1 MKTKMWLRILSTILS
16 ILFVLE
22 ILPFSVMAEEYNEY
36 KDLSN
41 AELSTQQ
48 EEKSPIV
55 SEVVSERDAY
65 KKVFERED
73 GSFTAIISSGPVHYF
88 EDGEWLEIDNTLT
101 ETDGTIKNESN
112 GFSVDLPS
120 EITSDKN
127 VTIANGNAELSFTM
141 ENISSSA
148 AEITEVEPVDDET
161 SLMMG
166 LDNIASSVEYTSVMS
181 NTDLVYDIGADSVKE
196 SIILSSCPSQAT
208 DYSYT
213 INSNGATLYLNEDN
227 SINVVKN
234 GQIEFVIEA
243 PYMFDSNGA
252 STAEIAVTLE
262 NTENSVYN
270 LTYTPDYTWLSAEE
284 RAYPVTIDPTTT
296 VYSATAISE
305 AFIGT
310 VNSTATDLD
319 KYHYLGKSNRLYF
332 KYSDATSESFGTN
345 AVITSA
351 ELSLYCE
358 ALTDDDIIGVYPIRA
373 EWEEG
378 TTTGVSETGEL
389 IDYNIIK
396 YGEAAKRYVW
406 DITEIAS
413 KWQMN
418 QLDNNGISLR
428 TFTDTTINTKIHRS
442 VTANYTTHRPWF
454 QIDYVTIDNMAE
466 YDTETVDMGRAGTFY
481 LNKYTGT
488 YYVKRTD
495 LSLNGNVSPVEMSFT
510 YDPWSESISASSTYG
525 AYWLTDY
532 YNKIFYSQTVTENGT
547 TRHQYT
553 FRDNGGIKT
562 RFVEVVSTDEDYST
576 VPEGFTESYLTDYTR
591 YKAVSGD
598 LSKCLWVPKSDTTYK
613 DFANM
618 IIEDSTYRYT
628 IDSINRITS
637 RVHKTSGA
645 VIAIAHRSSTAD
657 AIRSVTDGVGRK
669 YDLPTVADTNG
680 KTVVDKLAMYNAS
693 GEEIKVSTLTG
704 DVAIGVDYGYTAIDD
719 STSHLTTVTYAD
731 GEAITY
737 EYNTNGLMTAI
748 TNVDGSRLELRYSG
762 DRVIGYTKYAYYV
775 SADSTEN
782 CFESQ
787 LDINL
792 DGAKQR
798 TFTYYE
804 YDETTPSIVVK
815 QRYDST
821 LQATDYI
828 NTDGDYSY
836 TKTTA
841 TDTAEITS
849 YSSND
854 DEATNLITNGDFTS
868 GKTGWTFAPDTT
880 TNVTISAL
888 STPYTFDEVNGNFC
902 ILKAGTNQTLRAS
915 QTISSLPANEDTVYT
930 LSAWVQGLKSI
941 ATSYVNDYAHAD
953 KTLAICV
960 TDSESNVLAQY
971 DFDTTTDEWQFGAV
985 SFRIDTALEN
995 VKVILMAD
1003 GQHYAA
1009 KFDNIKLVASK
1020 NSSIEVKQEESETT
1034 QTEDTEN
1041 LIEELPATV
1050 TVSGITYKTSPCEEC
1065 SCVQCT
1071 ETKTVTYEEQEIEV
1085 YYNCDCGKE
1094 DVTCNCLGCRQ
1105 ERGTVE
1111 TKDSYGNVLTETLS
1125 NGTDTLRISDNEY
1138 SEDGNYLESV
1148 VNSDGVFEYYIYYV
1162 DTGSVM
1168 VHNNLLSALSF
1179 ITCTYNAVGALQAV
1193 SRNPL
1198 VDPSAVYTYDGDR
1211 VTSISHGETVYSY
1224 EYDGYGNCTEIKV
1237 GTQPLRTTS
1246 YNKNQTINT
1255 ITYGNGDTV
1264 SYTYDEDKNISTIS
1278 YDGGTTIAYR
1288 YEYED
1293 GELTKIYDY
1302 VNLLVSRYTK
1312 SDDGS
1317 SSAFQINKFT
1327 QSGSTITE
1335 GEQIYSTTYSSENN
1349 TTTVNVFGKTY
1360 TYETLDDSYNSLED
1374 TVTSCVRATV
1384 NGTTLEH
1391 STTTD
1396 FFDRKVSEKS
1406 SLSSNTSSLNT
1417 TYSYK
1422 DKNEYTT
1429 TQLNGINVTLGDRTL
1444 FNEVYTYDDSGN
1456 ITLVENASG
1465 TDLYKYTYDLQ
1476 QQITAEY
1483 NFVDGTAITYTYD
1496 DFGNILTKT
1505 PYTEVTS
1512 EDLTTATVGETI
1524 SYTYD
1529 TTWTDK
1535 LTSFGGESI
1544 VYDEIGNPTTY
1555 RGATLTW
1562 DGRQLMSYSKG
1573 DKNITY
1579 QYDADGLRTKQ
1590 NKYDSQNR
1598 IVSESSYIWNEGQLV
1613 GYSITF
1619 FDYDEEAGTTTA
1631 TYNGKIHYDE
1641 ISEPYAVTIDDHT
1654 YYYIRNAVGDI
1665 KGLVNADTGE
1675 YVFAVNSTAYGI
1687 LTLTEPDTTIFET
1700 SSVTDSYQQLI
1711 QLLLKYALRTAISIA
1726 SASTYKGYSYDAETG
1741 LYYLQSRYYDP
1752 EVGRFINADDVDY
1765 LGASGKPIS
1774 YNLFAYCE
1782 NNPVNNSDPGGF
1794 VSKSR
1799 IVDAINK
1806 ILNLFRTSIS
1816 GLKTI
1821 LDIIINNTS
1830 KSIEKLKGR
1839 IWKLTRK
1846 ELKNYNNLK
1855 LLKNEVGRLNKRL
1868 KHIGWAILVVML
1880 INVGISAF
1888 LKGSSMPKIL
1898 ISVIVEALR
1907 EFLLWAFTRGVEFL
1921 CDFIPTVGFFVGV
1934 LASGI
1939 SELILRNL
1947 VFNTKWFNRVM
1958 NRVYGAI
1965 RKKGRL
1971 TFALYFKEIV
1981 RAL

>member
-22 ILPFSVMAEEYNEY
+22 ILPISVMAEEYNEY

-55 SEVVSERDAY
+55 SEVVSERDAF

-101 ETDGTIKNESN
+101 ETNGTITNESN
-112 GFSVDLPS
+112 SFSVDLPS

-127 VTIANGNAELSFTM
+127 VTIATENAELSFTM

-148 AEITEVEPVDDET
+148 AEITDVEPVDDET

-166 LDNIASSVEYTSVMS
+166 LDNIASSVEYTSVMT
-181 NTDLVYDIGADSVKE
+181 NTDLVYDISADSVKE

-227 SINVVKN
+227 SINVVNN

-243 PYMFDSNGA
+243 PYMFDSNGI
-252 STAEIAVTLE
+252 STDDIDVSLE
-262 NTENSVYN
+262 NTNDSTYI
-270 LTYTPDYTWLSAEE
+270 LTYSPDYGWLSSEE
-284 RAYPVTIDPTTT
+284 RVYPVTIDPTTT
-296 VYSATAISE
+296 VYSATTISE
-305 AFIGT
+305 AFIGA
-310 VNSTATDLD
+310 VDESATDLD
-319 KYHYLGKSNRLYF
+319 KFHYLKNANRLYF
-332 KYSDATSESFGTN
+332 KYSDSVSNGFGNN
-345 AVITSA
+345 AVITNA
-351 ELSLYCE
+351 EFSLYCE
-358 ALTDDDIIGVYPIRA
+358 ALTNDDTIAVFPIIG

-378 TTTGVSETGEL
+378 QTSPVSENSQVL
-389 IDYNIIK
+389 DYNKIK

-406 DITEIAS
+406 DITEVAA

-418 QLDNNGISLR
+418 QLNNNGISLK
-428 TFTDTTINTKIHRS
+428 TLFDSSVNTKIYRS
-442 VTANYTTHRPWF
+442 TTAHFTTHRPWF

-466 YDTETVDMGRAGTFY
+466 YDTETVDMGRAGTLY

-495 LSLNGNVSPVEMSFT
+495 LSLNGNISPVEMGFT
-510 YDPWSESISASSTYG
+510 YDPWSESVAINSSYG
-525 AYWLTDY
+525 AYWITDY
-532 YNKIFYSQTVTENGT
+532 YNKIFYSQTVTENNV

-553 FRDNGGIKT
+553 FRDNGGVKT
-562 RFVEVVSTDEDYST
+562 RFVEVVATDEDYNT
-576 VPEGFTESYLTDYTR
+576 VPEGFTESYLTNYTR

-598 LSKCLWVPKSDTTYK
+598 LGKCLWVPKSDTTYK

-618 IIEDSTYRYT
+618 IIEDSVYRYT

-645 VIAIAHRSSTAD
+645 VIAIEHRTASSD

-669 YDLPTVADTNG
+669 YDLPSAYNTNG
-680 KTVVDKLAMYNAS
+680 KVITDKLVVYNS
-693 GEEIKVSTLTG
+693 LGNEIKVSTLTG
-704 DVAIGVDYGYTAIDD
+704 NVAIGVDYGYTALDS
-719 STSHLTTVTYAD
+719 STSLLTTVTYAD
-731 GEAITY
+731 GESITY
-737 EYNTNGLMTAI
+737 EYNSDGLMTAI

-775 SADSTEN
+775 SANSLRN

-787 LDINL
+787 LDISF
-792 DGAKQR
+792 DGPKQR

-804 YDETTPSIVVK
+804 YDDTAPSIVVK
-815 QRYDST
+815 QRYNSA
-821 LQATDYI
+821 LQATDYV

-836 TKTTA
+836 TKTT
-841 TDTAEITS
+841 TSGTTETTS
-849 YSSND
+849 YSLND
-854 DEATNLITNGDFTS
+854 DEATNLITNGDFSS
-868 GKTGWTFAPDTT
+868 GKTGWTFTP
-880 TNVTISAL
+880 N
-888 STPYTFDEVNGNFC
+888 STSNYAVGTSTATEIFDEISQGFC
-902 ILKAGTNQTLRAS
+902 TLKSGMNTNLRAS
-915 QTISSLPANEDTVYT
+915 QTIASLPANEDTVYT
-930 LSAWVQGLKSI
+930 LSAWVKTRLGFG
-941 ATSYVNDYAHAD
+941 TSYVNNYAHAN
-953 KTLAICV
+953 KTLAVCI
-960 TDSESNVLAQY
+960 TNSSNEILAQY

-985 SFRIDTALEN
+985 SFKTDVALEN
-995 VKVILMAD
+995 VKVIIMAD
-1003 GQHYAA
+1003 GQHYPLR
-1009 KFDNIKLVASK
+1009 FSSIKLVASK
-1020 NSSIEVKQEESETT
+1020 NGSVEVKENGTETNT
-1034 QTEDTEN
+1034 PSDDN
-1041 LIEELPATV
+1041 DLIEELPATV
-1050 TVSGITYKTSPCEEC
+1050 TVGGITYKTSPCEEC

-1071 ETKTVTYEEQEIEV
+1071 ETKTVTYNGEEIEV
-1085 YYNCDCGKE
+1085 YYSCDCGKT

-1111 TKDSYGNVLTETLS
+1111 TKDSYGNVTSETLS
-1125 NGTDTLRISDNEY
+1125 NGTDTLLLSESDF
-1138 SEDGNYLESV
+1138 SDDGNYLEWYTG
-1148 VNSDGVFEYYIYYV
+1148 SDGVQEYYIYDV
-1162 DTGSVM
+1162 NTGMVY
-1168 VHNNLLSALSF
+1168 VHNNKMASLAF
-1179 ITCTYNAVGALQAV
+1179 ISYTYNAVGALQAV
-1193 SRNPL
+1193 RRNPL
-1198 VDPSAVYTYDGDR
+1198 VDPSAIYTYDRDR

-1246 YNKNQTINT
+1246 YNQNQTINT

-1264 SYTYDEDKNISTIS
+1264 SYTYDDDKNISTIS
-1278 YDGGTTIAYR
+1278 FDGGTTIAYR

-1374 TVTSCVRATV
+1374 TVTSCVKATV
-1384 NGTTLEH
+1384 NGKTLEH

-1396 FFDRKVSEKS
+1396 FFDRKVSEKA
-1406 SLSSNTSSLNT
+1406 SLSSNSASLNT

-1422 DKNEYTT
+1422 EKNNYET

-1456 ITLVENASG
+1456 ITLIENSSG
-1465 TDLYKYTYDLQ
+1465 TDLYKYTYDIQ

-1483 NFVDGTAITYTYD
+1483 NFVLGTATTYTYD

-1505 PYTEVTS
+1505 PYTNVTS
-1512 EDLTTATVGETI
+1512 DDLSTATVGETK

-1562 DGRQLMSYSKG
+1562 DGRQLMSYSKDG
-1573 DKNITY
+1573 TNISY
-1579 QYDADGLRTKQ
+1579 QYNADGLRTKQ
-1590 NKYDSQNR
+1590 LKYDSQGR
-1598 IVSESSYIWNEGQLV
+1598 ISIEITYLWDNGQLV
-1613 GYSITF
+1613 GYTSTLYDYSAENGTISNS
-1619 FDYDEEAGTTTA
+1619 FDI
-1631 TYNGKIHYDE
+1631 KIHYDE
-1641 ISEPYAVTIDDHT
+1641 ASEPYAVTVEEKT
-1654 YYYIRNAVGDI
+1654 YYYIRNAVGDV
-1665 KGLVNADTGE
+1665 KGLISADTGE
-1675 YVFAVNSTAYGI
+1675 YIYALDTSAYGVLNFI
-1687 LTLTEPDTTIFET
+1687 EPDLTFDT
-1700 SSVTDSYQQLI
+1700 SGLIPDQLI
-1711 QLLLKYALRTAISIA
+1711 ELIKKMEKLALQLCLCIPTAN
-1726 SASTYKGYSYDAETG
+1726 TYKGYSYDVFTG

-1782 NNPVNNSDPGGF
+1782 NNPVNNSDPTGYIAYNILGAVIGCILGLVGGVF
-1794 VSKSR
+1794 LAKWLASKIR
-1799 IVDAINK
+1799 FKNNTYKK
-1806 ILNLFRTSIS
+1806 IFIAGVTLLVGASATTIGYFCGPYIAKAWNYIRASLMGLRNNLFRSI
-1816 GLKTI
+1816 GK
-1821 LDIIINNTS
+1821 
-1830 KSIEKLKGR
+1830 
-1839 IWKLTRK
+1839 
-1846 ELKNYNNLK
+1846 
-1855 LLKNEVGRLNKRL
+1855 
-1868 KHIGWAILVVML
+1868 
-1880 INVGISAF
+1880 ISAQ
-1888 LKGSSMPKIL
+1888 KMNKIK
-1898 ISVIVEALR
+1898 ANKH
-1907 EFLLWAFTRGVEFL
+1907 LWDKVLGKNAT
-1921 CDFIPTVGFFVGV
+1921 PTN
-1934 LASGI
+1934 I
-1939 SELILRNL
+1939 QNLILKAIKNGEWRVQSDG
-1947 VFNTKWFNRVM
+1947 VFRI
-1958 NRVYGAI
+1958 VYKYG
-1965 RKKGRL
+1965 
-1971 TFALYFKEIV
+1971 KEYIV
-1981 RAL
+1981 VTGNIVNKVFMIGNSWVWNGVGKIWGSAE

>member
-22 ILPFSVMAEEYNEY
+22 ILPISVMAEEYNEY

-55 SEVVSERDAY
+55 SEVVSERDAF

-101 ETDGTIKNESN
+101 ETNGTITNESN

-127 VTIANGNAELSFTM
+127 VTIATEKAELSFTM
-141 ENISSSA
+141 ENISSSV
-148 AEITEVEPVDDET
+148 AEIAEIEPVNDET

-166 LDNIASSVEYTSVMS
+166 LDNIASSVEYTSVMT
-181 NTDLVYDIGADSVKE
+181 NTNLVYDIGADSVKE
-196 SIILSSCPSQAT
+196 SIILSSCPSQVT

-213 INSNGATLYLNEDN
+213 INTNGATLYLNEDN

-234 GQIEFVIEA
+234 GQIEFIIEA
-243 PYMFDSNGA
+243 PYMFDSNGI
-252 STAEIAVTLE
+252 STDDIDVSLE
-262 NTENSVYN
+262 NTNDSTYT
-270 LTYTPDYTWLSAEE
+270 LTYFPDYEWLSSEE
-284 RAYPVTIDPTTT
+284 RVYPVTIDPTTT

-305 AFIGT
+305 AFIGA
-310 VNSTATDLD
+310 NSSTATDLD
-319 KYHYLGKSNRLYF
+319 KFHYLGPDNKLYF
-332 KYSDATSESFGTN
+332 KYSDSTSANFGKNSVITN
-345 AVITSA
+345 A
-351 ELSLYCE
+351 EFSLYCE
-358 ALTDDDIIGVYPIRA
+358 ALTDDDILGIYPIEA
-373 EWEEG
+373 AWNEENP
-378 TTTGVSETGEL
+378 SEVTEIGHL
-389 IDYNIIK
+389 LDYNKIV
-396 YGEAAKRYVW
+396 YGENAKRYVW

-418 QLDNNGISLR
+418 QAVNNGVVIEPYI
-428 TFTDTTINTKIHRS
+428 DTTTNTKIYRS
-442 VTANYTTHRPWF
+442 TTANFTTQRPWF

-510 YDPWSESISASSTYG
+510 YDPWSESVAISSSYG
-525 AYWLTDY
+525 AYWITDY
-532 YNKIFYSQTVTENGT
+532 YNKIFYSQTVTENNV

-562 RFVEVVSTDEDYST
+562 RFVEVVSADEDYNT
-576 VPEGFTESYLTDYTR
+576 VPEGFTESYRTNYTR

-598 LSKCLWVPKSDTTYK
+598 LSKCLWVPKTDTTYK

-628 IDSINRITS
+628 IDSINRVTS

-645 VIAIAHRSSTAD
+645 VIAIAHRTASSD
-657 AIRSVTDGVGRK
+657 SIRSVTDGVGRK
-669 YDLPTVADTNG
+669 YDLPSAYDTNG
-680 KTVVDKLAMYNAS
+680 KVITDKLVLYNS
-693 GEEIKVSTLTG
+693 LGNEIKVSTLTG
-704 DVAIGVDYGYTAIDD
+704 NVAIGVDYGYTALN
-719 STSHLTTVTYAD
+719 SSASLLTTVTYAD
-731 GEAITY
+731 NESVTY
-737 EYNTNGLMTAI
+737 EYNADGLMTAI

-775 SADSTEN
+775 SAGNSQN

-804 YDETTPSIVVK
+804 YDDTTPSIVVR
-815 QRYDST
+815 QRYNAS
-821 LQATDYI
+821 LQATDYV

-836 TKTTA
+836 TKTT
-841 TDTAEITS
+841 TSGTTETTS

-854 DEATNLITNGDFTS
+854 NKATNLISNGDFEG
-868 GKTGWTFAPDTT
+868 GKTGWTTATT
-880 TNVTISAL
+880 TGRILFGTIGGNVEPLFGQVVDGVCAMYQGLAS
-888 STPYTFDEVNGNFC
+888 
-902 ILKAGTNQTLRAS
+902 TLRIS
-915 QTISSLPANEDTVYT
+915 QTISNLPANDETVYT
-930 LSAWVQGLKSI
+930 LSMWARGARSA
-941 ATSYVNDYAHAD
+941 ATSYINNHAYFA
-953 KTLAICV
+953 KNFAICA
-960 TDSESNVLAQY
+960 TDNNGNVLAQY
-971 DFDTTTDEWQFGAV
+971 DFDTTTEEWQFGAV
-985 SFRIDTALEN
+985 SFKTDVPLAN
-995 VKVILMAD
+995 VKVIVMAD
-1003 GQHYAA
+1003 NQNGFLY
-1009 KFDNIKLVASK
+1009 FDSVKLIASK
-1020 NSSIEVKQEESETT
+1020 NGSVEVKENGTETNT
-1034 QTEDTEN
+1034 PSDDN
-1041 LIEELPATV
+1041 DLIEELPATV
-1050 TVSGITYKTSPCEEC
+1050 TVGGITYKTSPCEDC

-1071 ETKTVTYEEQEIEV
+1071 ETKTVTYSGEEIEV
-1085 YYNCDCGKE
+1085 YYNCDCGKT

-1111 TKDSYGNVLTETLS
+1111 TKDSYGNVTSETLS
-1125 NGTDTLRISDNEY
+1125 NGTDTLQISQSTY
-1138 SEDGNYLESV
+1138 SADGNYLEWYTG
-1148 VNSDGVFEYYIYYV
+1148 SDGVQEYYIYDV
-1162 DTGSVM
+1162 NTGMVK
-1168 VHNNLLSALSF
+1168 VHNNKFSSLAF
-1179 ITCTYNAVGALQAV
+1179 ITYTYNAVGALQAV
-1193 SRNPL
+1193 RRNTL
-1198 VDPSAVYTYDGDR
+1198 VDPSAIYTYDGDR

-1246 YNKNQTINT
+1246 YNQNQTINT

-1264 SYTYDEDKNISTIS
+1264 SYTYDDDKNVSTIS
-1278 YDGGTTIAYR
+1278 FDGGTTIAYR

-1374 TVTSCVRATV
+1374 TVTSCVKATV
-1384 NGTTLEH
+1384 NGKTLEH

-1396 FFDRKVSEKS
+1396 FFDRKVSEKA
-1406 SLSSNTSSLNT
+1406 SLSSNSASLNT

-1422 DKNEYTT
+1422 EKNNYET

-1465 TDLYKYTYDLQ
+1465 TDLYKYTYDIQ

-1483 NFVDGTAITYTYD
+1483 NFVLGTATTYTYD

-1505 PYTEVTS
+1505 PYTNVTS
-1512 EDLTTATVGETI
+1512 EDLTTATVGETK

-1544 VYDEIGNPTTY
+1544 VYDAIGNPTSY

-1573 DKNITY
+1573 GNNISY
-1579 QYDADGLRTKQ
+1579 QYDADGLRTRQ
-1590 NKYDSQNR
+1590 LKYDSEGR
-1598 IVSESSYIWNEGQLV
+1598 VSAEINYLWDNGQLI
-1613 GYSITF
+1613 GYTSKM
-1619 FDYDEEAGTTTA
+1619 YNYSEENGTTSSSFDV
-1631 TYNGKIHYDE
+1631 KIHYDE
-1641 ISEPYAVTIDDHT
+1641 ASEPYAVTLGEET
-1654 YYYIRNAVGDI
+1654 YYYIRNAVGDV
-1665 KGLVNADTGE
+1665 KGLINADTGE
-1675 YVFAVNSTAYGI
+1675 YVYALNTSAYGVLNFI
-1687 LTLTEPDTTIFET
+1687 EPDLTFDT
-1700 SSVTDSYQQLI
+1700 SS
-1711 QLLLKYALRTAISIA
+1711 LLPDQIAQIVQMMKKLVLQMCLCLPTAN
-1726 SASTYKGYSYDAETG
+1726 TYKGYSYDVFTG

-1782 NNPVNNSDPGGF
+1782 NNPVNNSDAGGRISKETLKKFGEALKKVLEYIEKICNAFLKKYSVSKKRYVNLTKYNTPSKVFSYVNNNKRAIKNFRNNISSIAKFLGIVLDIVAFASVLSKDKYISLAVAGLVFDGLIRLMGF
-1794 VSKSR
+1794 VGEKIILTVFKSL
-1799 IVDAINK
+1799 V
-1806 ILNLFRTSIS
+1806 FM
-1816 GLKTI
+1816 
-1821 LDIIINNTS
+1821 
-1830 KSIEKLKGR
+1830 KL
-1839 IWKLTRK
+1839 
-1846 ELKNYNNLK
+1846 
-1855 LLKNEVGRLNKRL
+1855 
-1868 KHIGWAILVVML
+1868 L
-1880 INVGISAF
+1880 INVLFDLLLDYLERSGWLARIKTNYLTYVNPKQISFKNYFVALFKGI
-1888 LKGSSMPKIL
+1888 K
-1898 ISVIVEALR
+1898 
-1907 EFLLWAFTRGVEFL
+1907 T
-1921 CDFIPTVGFFVGV
+1921 
-1934 LASGI
+1934 
-1939 SELILRNL
+1939 
-1947 VFNTKWFNRVM
+1947 
-1958 NRVYGAI
+1958 
-1965 RKKGRL
+1965 
-1971 TFALYFKEIV
+1971 TFA
-1981 RAL
+1981 